1 MKRVPAGRDARLDG
15 EPDALAVEPNFD
27 DLGVNSEFGRYVSLE
42 RLIEQNKV
50 RYGHPEATLKP
61 PSGSLVANR

>member
-1 MKRVPAGRDARLDG
+1 MS

-27 DLGVNSEFGRYVSLE
+27 DLGINPKFGRYVSLG
-42 RLIEQNKV
+42 RIIEQNKV
-50 RYGHPEATLKP
+50 PYSHPETTLKP